1 MMKKNNRREF
11 IRMAALSGAGL
22 GLGRRIP
29 SLSAEGPGAVVAGV
43 APDPFPL
50 LSSGASGSPA
60 FIPRRAASW
69 WTNLEDIL
77 WPEKKIVDR
86 IKRRAENFAE
96 AKIDTAINFGF
107 HVRFDFSNYFGQL
120 HGYYAN
126 VCEELHKYDI
136 KFMEHYSCNHVER
149 PRGEE
154 GLRQLQKTQRH
165 HVLLFHDPAAAQY
178 AQYEGHYFND
188 LCEVDIRD
196 GSRGYADYYALEVF
210 CHNNPGF
217 LDMHKKYLQRLM
229 KEVPFDGIEIDDM
242 CDYAGFTTCG
252 CKYCRERLRKDYGHE
267 IPPFGDNYFWGD
279 TTLKDKSLWG
289 NYENPAFRDW
299 LRMKSDSVAD
309 HLKMIKSTIGALPL
323 MTCCSNAGPM
333 VLNSIA
339 LNLEKMAPYLDFFM
353 LENVGINIKAVDWMI
368 MDAEALYQKDVA
380 EKKGNA
386 PAITISYM
394 ICEKGGY
401 LGWCLGRFWGV
412 ANWSSTLYG
421 RLEEDPVDAPE
432 VEDVMTLY
440 NNWDI
445 RNSDLNDANEKDLVE
460 VRLVTSH
467 YCREN
472 GWRGTDGLEQWDRVK
487 AWSSLLVKN
496 NIGYRLLRSG
506 ELSDSKAIG
515 DEHTPLILDGVA
527 CLSDS
532 QFSALQSFL
541 SKGGTVWLAGPFGT
555 HDEKGFRRKAPLS
568 DELKKSRHKNLVVVN
583 TATAS
588 DPLKDLIEEGRF
600 RPMLRQLSGNPLW
613 AARIRFYKEGPAI
626 HFLNRGL
633 VAVPHP
639 TIRESSGLPVLKDFH
654 SAGGDNKL
662 EYEFDAGKI
671 LFSQLSVRSPEL
683 GDDRRLVTVRK
694 GKNDRSILQVNLEG
708 VETYAVAQQQTI

>member
-1 MMKKNNRREF
+1 MKRNNRREF

-22 GLGRRIP
+22 GLGSRIP
-29 SLSAEGPGAVVAGV
+29 SLSARGHGAVIASS
-43 APDPFPL
+43 ASDRFL
-50 LSSGASGSPA
+50 SLSSGASDSPA

-69 WTNLEDIL
+69 WTTLEDIL
-77 WPEKKIVDR
+77 WPEKKVVDR
-86 IKRRAENFAE
+86 IKRRAEHFAK

-120 HGYYAN
+120 HSYYAN

-136 KFMEHYSCNHVER
+136 KFMEHYSCNHIER

-252 CKYCRERLRKDYGHE
+252 CKYCRERLRRDYGHE

-309 HLKMIKSTIGALPL
+309 HLKMIKSTIGGMPL

-421 RLEEDPVDAPE
+421 RLEEDPEDAPE
-432 VEDVMTLY
+432 VEDVMNPY

-445 RNSDLNDANEKDLVE
+445 RNSDLNDAGGRDLVE

-472 GWRGTDGLEQWDRVK
+472 GWRGADGSEQWDRVK

-506 ELSDSKAIG
+506 ELSDSKALG

-527 CLSDS
+527 CVSDN
-532 QFSALQSFL
+532 QFSALQLFL

-555 HDEKGFRRKAPLS
+555 HDEKGFRRKIPLS
-568 DELKKSRHKNLVVVN
+568 DELSRSHYRNLVMVN

-588 DPLKDLIEEGRF
+588 DPLKDLIAGGRF
-600 RPMLRQLSGNPLW
+600 KPILRQLSGNPLW

-639 TIRESSGLPVLKDFH
+639 TIKENSGLPVLKDFH
-654 SAGGDNKL
+654 SEGGDNKL
-662 EYEFDAGKI
+662 EYVFDAGRI
-671 LFSQLSVRSPEL
+671 PFSQLSVRSPEL
-683 GDDRRLVTVRK
+683 GESRRLVVVRN
-694 GKNDRSILQVNLEG
+694 GRDGQSILQVNLEG
-708 VETYAVAQQQTI
+708 VETYAVAQQSI